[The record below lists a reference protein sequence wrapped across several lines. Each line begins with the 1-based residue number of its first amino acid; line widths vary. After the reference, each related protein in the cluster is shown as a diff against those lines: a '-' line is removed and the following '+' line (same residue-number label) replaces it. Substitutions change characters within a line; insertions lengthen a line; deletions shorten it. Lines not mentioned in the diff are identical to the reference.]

1 MVYFFKGGETLL
13 SFPFHSCL
21 LPSFLF
27 SLSTMDVV
35 LEDWKKLSLTGVDG
49 AKVSLKKSKNR
60 NAKKYVLAAKFLT
73 KRALNVEVIGRMF
86 KPLWRSQNDFK
97 VREADDHIL
106 LFVFDFDNDAER
118 VLATEPWVFDKHLVL
133 F

>member
-1 MVYFFKGGETLL
+1 MKNSRIFATSVVWSLMLIESVMSGSVVKEVSVWTNRVMETG
-13 SFPFHSCL
+13 F
-21 LPSFLF
+21 
-27 SLSTMDVV
+27 
-35 LEDWKKLSLTGVDG
+35 E
-49 AKVSLKKSKNR
+49 
-60 NAKKYVLAAKFLT
+60 
-73 KRALNVEVIGRMF
+73 
-86 KPLWRSQNDFK
+86 

>member
-1 MVYFFKGGETLL
+1 M
-13 SFPFHSCL
+13 
-21 LPSFLF
+21 
-27 SLSTMDVV
+27 
-35 LEDWKKLSLTGVDG
+35 
-49 AKVSLKKSKNR
+49 
-60 NAKKYVLAAKFLT
+60 
-73 KRALNVEVIGRMF
+73 EVIGRMF

>member
-1 MVYFFKGGETLL
+1 
-13 SFPFHSCL
+13 
-21 LPSFLF
+21 
-27 SLSTMDVV
+27 MDVV
-35 LEDWKKLSLTGVDG
+35 LEDWKKLFLTGVDE

-60 NAKKYVLAAKFLT
+60 NAKKYVLAANFLT